1 MDLQQQTYRIKQIMK
16 HLVNL
21 NSFFLI
27 KESVTSTDE
36 PKIEPPVAP
45 EKLVSVNPDLDDFR
59 KVNKAII
66 DSLQQNNL
74 LPKNLEDSTFKLDN
88 PKFLQNISTYLHYQ
102 DKKPML
108 TITRDKKTAR
118 LDSFKVNY
126 CVPGSNIEVNLGI
139 NYFGLNTKLTNDL
152 KLSLGGTNSLSSKP
166 IIDAKIV
173 IPIRK

>member
-74 LPKNLEDSTFKLDN
+74 RPK
-88 PKFLQNISTYLHYQ
+88 I
-102 DKKPML
+102 
-108 TITRDKKTAR
+108 
-118 LDSFKVNY
+118 
-126 CVPGSNIEVNLGI
+126 
-139 NYFGLNTKLTNDL
+139 
-152 KLSLGGTNSLSSKP
+152 
-166 IIDAKIV
+166 
-173 IPIRK
+173 